1 VEVRTLKTANGKN
14 SSRGFTII
22 ELLIGLV
29 VILILAAFAIPNTV
43 AALRAYRLSGS
54 AHAVAHQLSL
64 ARLRAQTE
72 FTNAQ
77 LVIDPVANSYSLQ
90 LCTTP
95 TNTLGAADGKADNC
109 TSAGDY
115 NNEGTQFLASGIS
128 FGFGPAGSAAG
139 GQSPMKQTIQ
149 TRFNSRGV
157 PILLDGSGNTNPNDV
172 IYLTDGQ
179 ANTFAISVTVGGHA
193 RVWRYDG
200 SGWCQQ

>member
-1 VEVRTLKTANGKN
+1 MQKSFTKRAHT
-14 SSRGFTII
+14 SSGFTII
-22 ELLIGLV
+22 ELVVAVAIILV
-29 VILILAAFAIPNTV
+29 LSVIAIPN
-43 AALRAYRLSGS
+43 AMAMLRAYRL
-54 AHAVAHQLSL
+54 AADTRAVAHELSL
-64 ARLRAQTE
+64 ARLRAETE

-139 GQSPMKQTIQ
+139 GQSPMRQTIQ

-200 SGWCQQ
+200 SVGSGWCQQ

>member
-1 VEVRTLKTANGKN
+1 LKTANGKN

>member
-1 VEVRTLKTANGKN
+1 MKTANGKN

>member
-1 VEVRTLKTANGKN
+1 MQTANGKN

-139 GQSPMKQTIQ
+139 GQSPMRQTIQ

>member
-1 VEVRTLKTANGKN
+1 MKTANGKN

-139 GQSPMKQTIQ
+139 GQSPMRQTIQ

>member
-1 VEVRTLKTANGKN
+1 LQTANGKN

-139 GQSPMKQTIQ
+139 GQSPMRQTIQ

>member
-1 VEVRTLKTANGKN
+1 MQTANGKN

-139 GQSPMKQTIQ
+139 GQSPMRQTIQ

-200 SGWCQQ
+200 SVGSGWCQQ

>member
-1 VEVRTLKTANGKN
+1 MKTANGKN

-64 ARLRAQTE
+64 ARLRAETE

>member
-1 VEVRTLKTANGKN
+1 LQTANGKN

-139 GQSPMKQTIQ
+139 GQSPMQQTIQ